1 MDIKEEER
9 VEMATTFEENEPGVV
24 DMMVLYERVEE
35 VYVKASASTYDP
47 PVSYISDSANLANFD
62 ANLG

>member
-1 MDIKEEER
+1 MSIKEEER
-9 VEMATTFEENEPGVV
+9 VEMTTTFQENEPGVA

-35 VYVKASASTYDP
+35 VYVKASASTYDAP
-47 PVSYISDSANLANFD
+47 ISYISDSANLVNFD

>member
-1 MDIKEEER
+1 MSTKEEER
-9 VEMATTFEENEPGVV
+9 GEMTATFEENEPGVA

-35 VYVKASASTYDP
+35 VYVKASASTYDSP
-47 PVSYISDSANLANFD
+47 ISYISDSTNLANFD